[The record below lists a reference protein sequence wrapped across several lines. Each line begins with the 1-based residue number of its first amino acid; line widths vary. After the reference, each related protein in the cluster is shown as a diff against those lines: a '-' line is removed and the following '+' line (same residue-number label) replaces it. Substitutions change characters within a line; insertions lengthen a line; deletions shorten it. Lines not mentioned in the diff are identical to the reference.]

1 MHQPPQSRAEEREIG
16 ANPTRFLVH
25 PWDKTWKKKKKKKD
39 ASLLSN
45 RLPLHFSSVLNSE
58 QASIG
63 GTIT

>member
-1 MHQPPQSRAEEREIG
+1 MHAPPQSRAEEREIG
-16 ANPTRFLVH
+16 VNPTRFLVH
-25 PWDKTWKKKKKKKD
+25 PWDKTWGKKD

-45 RLPLHFSSVLNSE
+45 RLPLHLSSVLNSE